1 MKSCPP
7 PLDRSGHA
15 GICMKG
21 AQVEA
26 SESIYDK
33 RYTIEVLHTSF
44 LLAGLRKSNW
54 IFDISPPALHGH
66 GCMAAS

>member
-1 MKSCPP
+1 MSKYVLKFKLVKNCPP
-7 PLDRSGHA
+7 ALDRSGHA
-15 GICMKG
+15 GIRMKV

-44 LLAGLRKSNW
+44 LLSWATKNQL
-54 IFDISPPALHGH
+54 DL
-66 GCMAAS
+66 